1 MTDTNE
7 RASFFQRAQ
16 PRPKGIPYEG
26 FNIGRVIEHHWG
38 RTIGEAENTWF
49 STMTLNANPTY
60 FNAEYARA
68 LGHPR
73 VPLHP
78 HLIYLTVFGMSVEDL
93 TEGGTFGALV
103 GMEDLKF
110 HAPGYPGDT
119 FVARSTVLARRP
131 SSKRPDTG
139 LVTWRTE
146 GFNQDSTLVVD
157 YVRTN
162 MMNIRS

>member
-1 MTDTNE
+1 MSDTSEPN
-7 RASFFQRAQ
+7 SFLQRAK
-16 PRPKGIPYEG
+16 PSPKGISYEG
-26 FNIGRVIEHHWG
+26 FEIGRVIEHHWG
-38 RTIGEAENTWF
+38 RTIGEAENSWF
-49 STMTLNANPTY
+49 STMTMSANPTY

-78 HLIYLTVFGMSVEDL
+78 YLIYLTVFGMSVEDL
-93 TEGGTFGALV
+93 TEGGTRGALV
-103 GMEDLKF
+103 GMEQLRF

-119 FVARSTVLARRP
+119 FVARSTVLEKRV
-131 SSKRPDTG
+131 SGKRPDMG

-146 GFNQDSTLVVD
+146 GLNQDGALIVD

-162 MMNIRS
+162 MMNRS